1 LPINNSSCYNQEYIV
16 LDILSALKGGRF
28 LIQRKN
34 YCSFSKG
41 FVADSNNT
49 VCPTA
54 IKIKSFIKKAPLRG
68 KTKRRYMNE
77 VLLFRGEE
85 RIKCSKLM
93 NNPQI
98 L

>member
-1 LPINNSSCYNQEYIV
+1 
-16 LDILSALKGGRF
+16 
-28 LIQRKN
+28 
-34 YCSFSKG
+34 
-41 FVADSNNT
+41 

-77 VLLFRGEE
+77 VLLLFRGEE